1 MDRTQQL
8 ENVVFSLYHQ
18 VQSMN
23 AQIASLVTQVATNVA
38 ADSNAA
44 VALKNLATQITALQT
59 QLATAIAAGLGADDV
74 AALTKAVSDL
84 ATSATAL
91 AAATPAVTA

>member
-1 MDRTQQL
+1 
-8 ENVVFSLYHQ
+8 
-18 VQSMN
+18 MN

>member
-8 ENVVFSLYHQ
+8 ENVVFSLYRQ

-23 AQIASLVTQVATNVA
+23 SQVSSLVTQVAANVS

-44 VALKNLATQITALQT
+44 VALKNLASQITALQT
-59 QLATAIAAGLGADDV
+59 QLASAVASGLGADDV

-84 ATSATAL
+84 ATSASAL
-91 AAATPAVTA
+91 TAATPAVSA